1 MSASDTILDAIVT
14 ELLDAG
20 NSTGIT
26 AASHT
31 DEPGMSRGGGSG
43 SVTAYVFAG
52 ESEADHEANQ
62 YIFENQA
69 LYISLF
75 GRNRAALDTAS
86 DVVKTLFYKATPLA
100 NLRTA
105 GADFVLY
112 ERKSP
117 PLGSLAGATRIDL
130 TFTLHF
136 ETNYTT

>member
-1 MSASDTILDAIVT
+1 MSAVDTITAAIVT

-26 AASHT
+26 AASST
-31 DEPGMSRGGGSG
+31 DEQAMMRGGSSG
-43 SVTAYVFAG
+43 SVAAYVFAG
-52 ESEADHEANQ
+52 ESEADHEGNQ
-62 YIFENQA
+62 YILEQTA

-75 GRNRAALDTAS
+75 GRNRATVDTAS
-86 DVVKTLFYKATPLA
+86 DVVKTLFYKASPLA

-105 GADFVLY
+105 GADFMLY

-117 PLGSLAGATRIDL
+117 PLGSLAGAMRIDL